1 MTEVVQYDQPAIR
14 GLVNHPKERV
24 HNGHMVL
31 VAATDCWQTGC
42 IKVAV
47 ARSSLVNEVHNAEL
61 MRNLYPSSIL
71 ALVVKPLRNARSSWE
86 SGCLTST
93 NRSSLSLIY

>member
-1 MTEVVQYDQPAIR
+1 MTEVVQYNQPAIR
-14 GLVNHPKERV
+14 GLVDHPKERC
-24 HNGHMVL
+24 HNGYLVL
-31 VAATDCWQTGC
+31 VAATDCWQSGC
-42 IKVAV
+42 IKVAI
-47 ARSSLVNEVHNAEL
+47 ARSSLVNEVRNAEL
-61 MRNLYPSSIL
+61 VCNLHPSRIF

>member
-1 MTEVVQYDQPAIR
+1 MTEVVQYNQPAIR
-14 GLVNHPKERV
+14 GLVDHPKERC
-24 HNGHMVL
+24 HNGYLVL

-42 IKVAV
+42 IKVAI
-47 ARSSLVNEVHNAEL
+47 ARSSLVNEVRNAEL
-61 MRNLYPSSIL
+61 VCNLHPSRIF

>member
-14 GLVNHPKERV
+14 GLVDHSKVRC
-24 HNGHMVL
+24 HNGHLVL
-31 VAATDCWQTGC
+31 VAATDYWQTGC
-42 IKVAV
+42 VKVAV

-61 MRNLYPSSIL
+61 MCNLHPSSVF
-71 ALVVKPLRNARSSWE
+71 ALVIKPLRNASSWE

-93 NRSSLSLIY
+93 NRSSLSPVY

>member
-14 GLVNHPKERV
+14 GLVDHPKERV

-47 ARSSLVNEVHNAEL
+47 AR
-61 MRNLYPSSIL
+61 
-71 ALVVKPLRNARSSWE
+71 
-86 SGCLTST
+86 
-93 NRSSLSLIY
+93 